1 MTDKYELIATE
12 KDNYPV
18 RKMCQ
23 WLVVSTSGF
32 YDWHRRPA
40 STRTRPHT
48 TLDTHVRA
56 VFAASRQ
63 TYGAWRIAAALTA
76 SGLRVSVRLARRIM
90 RCAGLEACQPRA

>member
-1 MTDKYELIATE
+1 RLLRATPSVTDKYELIVAE

-18 RKMCQ
+18 TKMCQ

-40 STRTRPHT
+40 STRTRRHT

-63 TYGAWRIAAALTA
+63 TYGARRIA
-76 SGLRVSVRLARRIM
+76 
-90 RCAGLEACQPRA
+90 